1 MKKTSLTYRFLCL
14 LGFKYPVEDYGDISL
29 WKVIKQ
35 FFTNPAKMVK
45 FFGEQKK
52 DEQDMLEGITFCD
65 FYDSYTLKVD

>member
-14 LGFKYPVEDYGDISL
+14 LGFKYPVE
-29 WKVIKQ
+29 VIKQ

-52 DEQDMLEGITFCD
+52 DEQDMLGGITFCD
-65 FYDSYTLKVD
+65 FHYSYTLKVD

>member
-45 FFGEQKK
+45 FLGEQKK

-65 FYDSYTLKVD
+65 FHDSYTLKVD